1 VPYPRRV
8 RILRGILTDATR
20 DLAQHGHVLVAL
32 DTNGSSE
39 RVLGALL
46 LVSSRTMP
54 PSLGRRLRSAP
65 ANLRAAMLAPRAFS
79 LTRRSTRIRGQVLP
93 EPGDWWLLHTMAV
106 DPAVQ
111 QRGIGRALMTEGL
124 TIVDATGG
132 DSYLHTANRKAEA
145 LARKLGFVVDR
156 LIPTAYPGEPPH
168 LLMRRPGRG

>member
-1 VPYPRRV
+1 MSEPDLAVRIELVHDRIAAVGSLLAETFAATPSPAMARVPYPRRV

-32 DTNGSSE
+32 NTNGSSE

-46 LVSSRTMP
+46 LVSARAMP
-54 PSLGRRLRSAP
+54 PTLGRRLRSVP

-106 DPAVQ
+106 DPA
-111 QRGIGRALMTEGL
+111 
-124 TIVDATGG
+124 
-132 DSYLHTANRKAEA
+132 
-145 LARKLGFVVDR
+145 
-156 LIPTAYPGEPPH
+156 
-168 LLMRRPGRG
+168 

>member
-1 VPYPRRV
+1 
-8 RILRGILTDATR
+8 
-20 DLAQHGHVLVAL
+20 
-32 DTNGSSE
+32 
-39 RVLGALL
+39 
-46 LVSSRTMP
+46 
-54 PSLGRRLRSAP
+54 
-65 ANLRAAMLAPRAFS
+65 
-79 LTRRSTRIRGQVLP
+79 
-93 EPGDWWLLHTMAV
+93 MAV